1 MSNQRID
8 RLQTSEI
15 TLSVIEALY
24 ELDGAGVSE
33 LASHLDV
40 APSTVHRHLSTLSEM
55 GYVDREQERY
65 YLGLRFLQLG
75 EYVHTR
81 KTLYDSAKKYTEMLA
96 EETNCRSVF
105 LVAEHDVGVYI
116 HTAAGKHGLW
126 TKSTIGKR
134 VPLHATAAGKVVL
147 AFDDTLN
154 VAELELEEFTPQT
167 ITSAEELQAELQ
179 TIRDRNYALNMEEQ
193 ISGVRAVGAPVF
205 DADETVV
212 GAFSVSGPVNQMQ
225 EEWLD
230 GSLPQTI
237 LGIANEFELQM
248 KLS

>member
-1 MSNQRID
+1 MSDQRSGG
-8 RLQTSEI
+8 LQTSEI
-15 TLSVIEALY
+15 TLDVIEALH

-33 LASHLDV
+33 LAAHIDV
-40 APSTVHRHLSTLSEM
+40 APSTVHRHLSTLSEN
-55 GYVDREQERY
+55 GYVEREQDRY
-65 YLGLRFLQLG
+65 YLGLRFLRLG

-81 KTLYDSAKKYTEMLA
+81 KGLYDNAKRYTEMLA

-147 AFDDTLN
+147 AYDDSLD
-154 VAELELEEFTPQT
+154 VSDIELEEFTPQT
-167 ITSAEELQAELQ
+167 ITSVEELRAELE
-179 TIRDRNYALNMEEQ
+179 TIRDQNYALNIEEQ
-193 ISGVRAVGAPVF
+193 IAGVKAVGAPVF
-205 DADETVV
+205 DADDTVV
-212 GAFSVSGPVNQMQ
+212 GAFSVSGPANQMHEDWF
-225 EEWLD
+225 EE
-230 GSLPQTI
+230 SLPQTI